1 MSTRW
6 CWLPSVKNKTPNP
19 LSETYFPWSF
29 RCDPRGYW
37 TEIFCLFE
45 LCLDTSLCESTFIYC
60 PGNWRDIFNIV
71 FHALWLSK
79 FSYTT
84 SLDFLSPLWRHYWCD
99 CKLLLPLSRFSR
111 VRLCATPWTAAYQAS
126 PSMGFSRQ
134 EHWSGLPFPS
144 PVTAKGKYKLKNP
157 HDRPLSFI

>member
-1 MSTRW
+1 M
-6 CWLPSVKNKTPNP
+6 L
-19 LSETYFPWSF
+19 LSDMVMAAMVYFNLACYRIISI
-29 RCDPRGYW
+29 CGVLKYK
-37 TEIFCLFE
+37 
-45 LCLDTSLCESTFIYC
+45 DTSLCESTFIYC

-99 CKLLLPLSRFSR
+99 CKLLLPLSRFSC